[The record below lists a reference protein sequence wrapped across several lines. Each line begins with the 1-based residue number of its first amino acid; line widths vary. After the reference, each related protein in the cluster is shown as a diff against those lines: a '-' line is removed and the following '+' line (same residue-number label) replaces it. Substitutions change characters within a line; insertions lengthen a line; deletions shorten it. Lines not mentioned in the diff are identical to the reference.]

1 MKLSVVKPFGS
12 VMVEDR
18 RAFEALL
25 QPLRDAGGGHV
36 VGVAVLAPSRVLF
49 ADGALRA
56 AGEETEGG
64 GGGEGDGPGGGEEAR
79 GELSSSATHRQSL
92 LVLSRVFDALA
103 ASRGDDADRAEVDAA
118 TRLREEG
125 VSLCGRHFA
134 LLSAET
140 NVVRLRATKES
151 GPAALLLCLLAPF
164 GTVLCLTGP
173 PSAPAQG
180 NGALRVLSPRLEA
193 VAGAWWK

>member
-1 MKLSVVKPFGS
+1 MPKQISFRTL
-12 VMVEDR
+12 
-18 RAFEALL
+18 
-25 QPLRDAGGGHV
+25 
-36 VGVAVLAPSRVLF
+36 
-49 ADGALRA
+49 
-56 AGEETEGG
+56 
-64 GGGEGDGPGGGEEAR
+64 
-79 GELSSSATHRQSL
+79 
-92 LVLSRVFDALA
+92 
-103 ASRGDDADRAEVDAA
+103 AEVDAA

-140 NVVRLRATKES
+140 KVVRLRATKES

-173 PSAPAQG
+173 PSAPVQG
-180 NGALRVLSPRLEA
+180 SGALRVLSPRLEA